1 MVCMDPAMCERV
13 WLMTVVVCVCRLGEE
28 YMCVCGG
35 GGRRGVGGGGRRDI
49 FCCNTTCIMEFVL
62 SSKSIY

>member
-35 GGRRGVGGGGRRDI
+35 GGRRGGGGAGGI
-49 FCCNTTCIMEFVL
+49 FSAVI
-62 SSKSIY
+62 